1 MSGDAVAGGVVVPA
15 ANYLIV
21 ASRLVPDLDGG
32 FTVSVT
38 RRARDISSATAGPR
52 PLLLTV
58 DPGERATHDAHRA
71 EWMRRGI
78 LTDESGLRNLFD
90 DMRDDAEWA
99 RAASEAL
106 PLPATDDVPYRAITN
121 DAGRTVLEI
130 PYGIGGAEWHLTD
143 APVRVWDAAG
153 TAPVGW
159 LRGYGG
165 LYRAWISFVAAAET
179 ARTGLDS
186 VVVCEARQI
195 GELLA
200 AGIGI
205 PVVHTTHAAH
215 VRAPFSWDA
224 PIDPAWERWL
234 GIADRF
240 DAVLW
245 LTAAQQHDVERRVGD
260 GIRSFVVP
268 HPAPAVTAP
277 VEPVPGRIV
286 MLNSLIPRKRI
297 DHALRALA
305 RVRAEVPHAHLE
317 VYGAGGSQDELAAL
331 AVELG
336 VDDAVTWHGHSS
348 HPEEA
353 WAGADLFLFTSEN
366 EGQGLVLLEA
376 LAHGVPVVAY
386 DAPYGPA
393 DALSDGGGI
402 LVPSGDLNALAEA
415 LRSVLGR
422 RELRAELSSLAQ
434 RAASRRDAV
443 ASMKAFGDAVS
454 AVLRRF

>member
-1 MSGDAVAGGVVVPA
+1 MSDAAVPA

-38 RRARDISSATAGPR
+38 RRARDIAAATDGPS

-71 EWMRRGI
+71 EWTRRGI
-78 LTDESGLRNLFD
+78 LNDDTRLRNLFD
-90 DMRDDAEWA
+90 DVRVDADWA
-99 RAASEAL
+99 RAAAEAL
-106 PLPATDDVPYRAITN
+106 PVPAADDVPYRAIT
-121 DAGRTVLEI
+121 DGLGRTVLEI
-130 PYGIGGAEWHLTD
+130 PYGIGGSEWHLTD

-153 TAPVGW
+153 TAPIGW

-165 LYRAWISFVAAAET
+165 LYRAWIASVAASEK
-179 ARTGLDS
+179 ARTGLES

-215 VRAPFSWDA
+215 VRAPFSWDS
-224 PIDPAWERWL
+224 PIDPAWQRWFAV
-234 GIADRF
+234 ADRF

-245 LTAAQQHDVERRVGD
+245 LTAAQQRDVQRRVGD

-277 VEPVPGRIV
+277 AEPVPGRIV

-297 DHALRALA
+297 DHALHALA
-305 RVRAEVPHAHLE
+305 RVREGVPHAHLE
-317 VYGAGGSQDELAAL
+317 VYGAGGSLDALSDLAG
-331 AVELG
+331 ELG
-336 VDDAVTWHGHSS
+336 ITGAVTWHGHSS
-348 HPEEA
+348 TPEEA
-353 WAGADLFLFTSEN
+353 WGGADAFLFTSEN

-376 LAHGVPVVAY
+376 LSHGVPVVAY

-393 DALSDGGGI
+393 DALADGGGV
-402 LVPSGDLNALAEA
+402 LVPSGDLAALTGA
-415 LRSVLGR
+415 LQSVLAR
-422 RELRAELSSLAQ
+422 RELRAELSLLAQ
-434 RAASRRDAV
+434 RAAARRDAA
-443 ASMKAFGDAVS
+443 ASMNAFGQVIS
-454 AVLRRF
+454 AVLGRV